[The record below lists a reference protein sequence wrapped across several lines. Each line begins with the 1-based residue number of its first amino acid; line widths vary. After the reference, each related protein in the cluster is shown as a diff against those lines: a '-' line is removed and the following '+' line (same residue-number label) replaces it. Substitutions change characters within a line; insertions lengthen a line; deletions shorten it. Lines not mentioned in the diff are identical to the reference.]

1 MEANGHSDAG
11 TRLETWLGEAGFRSI
26 APGERR
32 LSFSGPDL
40 ARQLPYVIAVV
51 ESTLADL
58 AAASEATEAALRRG
72 VTDLRALG
80 RASHGKLERL
90 RVSDHFPERGRL
102 D

>member
-80 RASHGKLERL
+80 AIPGAAFGFVAHKGRAVR
-90 RVSDHFPERGRL
+90 
-102 D
+102 